1 MRTMEEKAKA
11 VEGLLPVD
19 LWNFIVVGLA
29 LFGIVVAVVKGI
41 GIIRDEMKKR
51 KEKKEMNKVGV
62 TDEIANK
69 VMEKLTP
76 QIDSKFKEFNDS
88 VDKKF
93 DEIDRKLDNDKET
106 LGLHTTQLNDH
117 ETRVSRLEGGNWSL
131 CQGMLALIKR
141 DPELKQAEHA
151 MENYLITGKYNA
163 SDWE

>member
-1 MRTMEEKAKA
+1 MRTMEEKVKA

-29 LFGIVVAVVKGI
+29 LFGVIVAVIKGI
-41 GIIRDEMKKR
+41 GIIRDEMKKHR
-51 KEKKEMNKVGV
+51 DKKEMNKVGV

-76 QIDSKFKEFNDS
+76 QIDSKFKEFSDS
-88 VDKKF
+88 FDKKF
-93 DEIDRKLDNDKET
+93 DEIDKKLDNDKEMLT
-106 LGLHTTQLNDH
+106 SHTTQLNDH
-117 ETRVSRLEGGNWSL
+117 EVRVGKLEGGNWSL

-151 MENYLITGKYNA
+151 MENYLITGRYEPK
-163 SDWE
+163 DWA